1 MPISPRLPSTRPT
14 TRRERIKRDENT
26 KKHKDSIFLGK
37 NSPTKFKFN
46 SDVAEVFDD
55 MLERSVPLYREC
67 QNLTANW
74 CKRLATPDKYIYD
87 LGCSTGSLL
96 LLLAKSTSTIPRV
109 HLIGV
114 DNSEAMIN
122 KAKNKLQNFQSSVDF
137 LKSTIDNTFL
147 FNDSSTIVMNYTL
160 QSIPVENRAPLL
172 TKIYKS
178 LIPGGGFIL
187 NEKVLSENDRLSETF
202 IEMHHD
208 FKKGHGYSK
217 MEISKKRDAL
227 ENILIPLKLSKTKAL
242 LHDAGFSAI
251 DIFFKWNN
259 FAGLIALK

>member
-1 MPISPRLPSTRPT
+1 MSSRLPSTRPT
-14 TRRERIKRDENT
+14 TRRERIKRNEAI
-26 KKHKDSIFLGK
+26 KHRDDIFLDK
-37 NSPTKFKFN
+37 NSPTKFEFD
-46 SDVAEVFDD
+46 SGVAEVFDD

-67 QNLTANW
+67 QNLTVNW

-96 LLLAKSTSTIPRV
+96 LLLTKSISTIPKV

-114 DNSEAMIN
+114 DNSAAMIN
-122 KAKNKLQNFQSSVDF
+122 KARNKLSNFPDSVGFVKANLDD
-137 LKSTIDNTFL
+137 SFL
-147 FNDSSTIVMNYTL
+147 FNDSCAIVMNYTL
-160 QSIPVENRAPLL
+160 QFIPVENRAPLL
-172 TKIYKS
+172 KKIYES
-178 LIPGGGFIL
+178 LMPGGGFIL
-187 NEKVLSENDRLSETF
+187 NEKVLSEHELLSETF
-202 IEMHHD
+202 VEMHHD

-227 ENILIPLKLSKTKAL
+227 ENVLVPLKLSETMAL
-242 LHDAGFSAI
+242 VREAGFTTV

>member
-1 MPISPRLPSTRPT
+1 MSSRLPSTRPT
-14 TRRERIKRDENT
+14 TRRERIKRNEAI
-26 KKHKDSIFLGK
+26 KHRDDIFLDK
-37 NSPTKFKFN
+37 NSPTKFEFD
-46 SDVAEVFDD
+46 SGVAEVFDD

-67 QNLTANW
+67 QNLTVNW

-96 LLLAKSTSTIPRV
+96 LLLTKSISTLLPRV

-114 DNSEAMIN
+114 DNSAAMIN
-122 KAKNKLQNFQSSVDF
+122 KARNKLSNFPDSVGFVKANLDD
-137 LKSTIDNTFL
+137 SFL
-147 FNDSSTIVMNYTL
+147 FNDSCAIVMNYTL
-160 QSIPVENRAPLL
+160 QFIPVENRAPLL
-172 TKIYKS
+172 KKIYES
-178 LIPGGGFIL
+178 LMPGGGFIL
-187 NEKVLSENDRLSETF
+187 NEKVLSEHELLSETF
-202 IEMHHD
+202 VEMHHD

-227 ENILIPLKLSKTKAL
+227 ENVLVPLKLSKTMAL
-242 LHDAGFSAI
+242 VRETGFTTV

>member
-1 MPISPRLPSTRPT
+1 MSSRLPSTRPT
-14 TRRERIKRDENT
+14 TRRERIKRNEAI
-26 KKHKDSIFLGK
+26 KHRDDIFLDK
-37 NSPTKFKFN
+37 NSPTKFEFD
-46 SDVAEVFDD
+46 SGVAEVFDD

-67 QNLTANW
+67 QNLTVNW

-96 LLLAKSTSTIPRV
+96 LLLTKSISTIPKV

-114 DNSEAMIN
+114 DNSAAMLS
-122 KAKNKLQNFQSSVDF
+122 KARKKLNNFPNSVDF
-137 LKSTIDNTFL
+137 IKAHLDASFS
-147 FNDSSTIVMNYTL
+147 FNDSCAIVMNYTL
-160 QSIPVENRAPLL
+160 QFIPVENRASLL
-172 TKIYKS
+172 KKIYEA

-187 NEKVLSENDRLSETF
+187 NEKVLSENELLGETF
-202 IEMHHD
+202 VEMHHD

-217 MEISKKRDAL
+217 MEISKKREAL
-227 ENILIPLKLSKTKAL
+227 DNVLVPLKLSKTMTL
-242 LHDAGFSAI
+242 VRNAGFNAV

>member
-14 TRRERIKRDENT
+14 TRRERIKRDEDT
-26 KKHKDSIFLGK
+26 KKHKDSIFLDK
-37 NSPTKFKFN
+37 NSPTKFTFN
-46 SDVAEVFDD
+46 SSVAEVFDD
-55 MLERSVPLYREC
+55 MLERSIPLYQEC
-67 QNLTANW
+67 QSLTVNW

-96 LLLAKSTSTIPRV
+96 LLLAKSTSTMPRI

-114 DNSEAMIN
+114 DNSEAMID
-122 KAKNKLQNFQSSVDF
+122 KAQDKLNGFQSSVNF
-137 LKSTIDNTFL
+137 LKATIDDTFS
-147 FNDSSTIVMNYTL
+147 FNESSTIIMNYTL
-160 QSIPVENRAPLL
+160 QFIPLENRAPLL
-172 TKIYKS
+172 SKIYES

-187 NEKVLSENDRLSETF
+187 NEKVLSENERLSETF
-202 IEMHHD
+202 VEMHHD

-227 ENILIPLKLSKTKAL
+227 ENVLIPLKLSKTTAL
-242 LHDAGFSAI
+242 LRDAGFSAI

>member
-1 MPISPRLPSTRPT
+1 MPMSPRLPSTRPT
-14 TRRERIKRDENT
+14 TRRERIKRDEDS
-26 KKHKDSIFLGK
+26 KKHKDSIFLDK
-37 NSPTKFKFN
+37 NSPTKFIFN
-46 SDVAEVFDD
+46 SNVAEVFDD

-67 QNLTANW
+67 QNLTVNW

-96 LLLAKSTSTIPRV
+96 LLLAKATSTMPRV

-122 KAKNKLQNFQSSVDF
+122 KAQSKLSGLQNSVDF
-137 LKSTIDNTFL
+137 LKATIDDTFL

-160 QSIPVENRAPLL
+160 QFIPVENRAPLL
-172 TKIYKS
+172 SKIYES

-187 NEKVLSENDRLSETF
+187 NEKVLSENERLSETF
-202 IEMHHD
+202 VEMHHD
-208 FKKGHGYSK
+208 FKQGHGYSK

-227 ENILIPLKLSKTKAL
+227 ENVLIPLKLSKTMAL
-242 LHDAGFSAI
+242 IREAGFIAV